1 MLNGANDI
9 VTHKSQY
16 IITLHKLKSYGDNDV
31 CAASNKA
38 KHTKKITSRV
48 TAQKE

>member
-16 IITLHKLKSYGDNDV
+16 IITLHKSYGDNDV
-31 CAASNKA
+31 CAASNKV
-38 KHTKKITSRV
+38 KHMKKIT
-48 TAQKE
+48 

>member
-16 IITLHKLKSYGDNDV
+16 IITVHKS
-31 CAASNKA
+31 
-38 KHTKKITSRV
+38 
-48 TAQKE
+48 